1 MSVLQKLSAS
11 KRLMNKLKVYYDD
24 LRAASSPGLP
34 KSKTL
39 FLLQGIANYALY
51 GTSFSEFAA
60 YGFYH
65 KPREEKMTYMTR
77 RHMFRFFDQY
87 DPKELRDR
95 IGNKAMADQYYGQ
108 FLKREQFRCSDGRDA
123 FLRFAQKHPRVFIKK
138 AVGWGGEGARIEDVS
153 TQEKMDAV
161 LTSLSDDYVVE
172 PVIENCPELKAIHPD
187 SLNTIKVVTL
197 YLENGPEIQTALI
210 RFGNNTVVDN
220 VHSGGMGAGVNIET
234 GIIETDA
241 VDKHFCRYAVHPVT
255 NMPIK
260 GVVIPEWEAVKQLA
274 IQAASVTPE
283 LRYSSWDIAVT
294 PGGPIMIEG
303 NWDAEFYAEQML
315 YNRGHRT
322 LFTNK
327 LEGKTN
333 D

>member
-1 MSVLQKLSAS
+1 MNAINLIRKTGFYYSDITEADGKISIS
-11 KRLMNKLKVYYDD
+11 KN
-24 LRAASSPGLP
+24 AATIGAIWSY
-34 KSKTL
+34 
-39 FLLQGIANYALY
+39 IVW
-51 GTSFSEFAA
+51 GTSFSEY
-60 YGFYH
+60 YGYRFWERSF
-65 KPREEKMTYMTR
+65 KEKRTYMTR
-77 RHMFRFFDQY
+77 RHMFRFFDRY
-87 DPKELRDR
+87 DPKDYRDR
-95 IGNKAMADQYYGQ
+95 IGNKALAEQYYGRY
-108 FLKREQFRCSDGRDA
+108 LKREQFRYADGHDA
-123 FLRFAQKHPRVFIKK
+123 FLSFTEKHPHVFIKK

-172 PVIENCPELKAIHPD
+172 PVIENCPELKAIHLD

-294 PGGPIMIEG
+294 PGGPILIEG

>member
-1 MSVLQKLSAS
+1 MSKLDLVR
-11 KRLMNKLKVYYDD
+11 KTETYYDD
-24 LRAASSPGLP
+24 ILKTGERIPFPRCAAGL
-34 KSKTL
+34 
-39 FLLQGIANYALY
+39 AALWSY
-51 GTSFSEFAA
+51 IIWGTSFSEY
-60 YGFYH
+60 YGYRFWTRSI
-65 KPREEKMTYMTR
+65 KEKKAYMTR

-95 IGNKAMADQYYGQ
+95 IGNKAMANQYYGQ

-138 AVGWGGEGARIEDVS
+138 AVGWGGEGARIEDVD
-153 TQEKMDAV
+153 TPEKADAV
-161 LTSLSDDYVVE
+161 WNSLSDDYVVE
-172 PVIENCPELKAIHPD
+172 PVIENHPKLKEIHPG

-197 YLENGPEIQTALI
+197 YLDNGPEIQTALI